1 MLREE
6 HRLRRFENSVVRS
19 VFGPKRGE
27 VSNRQLEK
35 TT

>member
-6 HRLRRFENSVVRS
+6 HRLKMFENSVVRS
-19 VFGPKRGE
+19 IFGLKRGE